1 MTLARESANPLALPI
16 LGFLLLQFLLH
27 VLYGEETL
35 LYSLNWMPV
44 LVIVAAYAFQRIG
57 RLRWPAMALFA
68 VLLAVNN
75 YGQFRHISTLVDSYQ
90 AAHPLAPPERPE
102 EMIPKP

>member
-1 MTLARESANPLALPI
+1 
-16 LGFLLLQFLLH
+16 
-27 VLYGEETL
+27 
-35 LYSLNWMPV
+35 
-44 LVIVAAYAFQRIG
+44 
-57 RLRWPAMALFA
+57 LFA